1 MIKCG
6 FMSERGTRFPGV
18 QASSNLP
25 NQHGIVTLQNQEFI
39 AGLKAKFAEHRIV
52 FWHDPDKRFLEELG
66 NLELDNVT
74 LLNMA
79 DQSQLAVKKRIEID
93 EPEQQFL
100 LWFPY
105 DVPPREL
112 DWLLDIRLYSTEFHA
127 DFAAITL
134 NTLGIPQLG
143 LREHIQHRK
152 AFFSNS
158 KRLAAL
164 KGLVTEQENEAS
176 LDKKMVAV
184 IAGVKTAKTEEI
196 LFSLIT
202 QYVNQQKDDDSDLEN
217 TLAMLKRH
225 DLEDVLWAILNQE
238 MGYQAEH
245 PSLEN
250 LILKLFCT
258 DLSAQADP
266 QKREWLE
273 KNVLTTPSG
282 RASALAF
289 MVTWRA
295 DRRYKE
301 AYDYCAQQMQDALRP
316 EDQYRLSSPYDLHEC
331 ETTLSIEQT
340 VIHALVTQLLEE
352 STTLDRE
359 AFKKLLSERQSKYWC
374 QTRQEYCAI
383 YDALRQAERLL
394 NLRNR
399 HIDGFH
405 YQDSATFWKAYCE
418 ELFRFDQA
426 YRLFNE
432 YALLVHSKGAMIL
445 KSLDDY
451 IEALYSNWY
460 LAELSRSWNKVLEA
474 ENRMQEWRIAGVPR
488 QQNFYNEVVKPQFN
502 NQQIKRVFVIISD
515 ALRYEVAEELGNQ
528 INTEKRF
535 TAELRSQLGVL
546 PSYTQLGMAA
556 LLPHD
561 EMCYQPGNGDI
572 VYADGLSTSGTPNR
586 DSILKKYKG
595 MAVKSDDLL
604 KWKNQEGRD
613 LIRDYEVVYI
623 WHNTIDAMGDS
634 ASTEEKTFE
643 ACRNAVVELKDLV
656 TRVINRLHG
665 TRIIVTAD
673 HGFLFQ
679 QQPLSGQD
687 KTTLQIKP
695 DNTIKNH
702 KRFII
707 GHQLPADDFCWK
719 GKVAD
724 TAGVS
729 DNSEFLIPKGIQRF
743 HFSGGARFVHGGAM
757 LQEVCVP
764 VLQVKALQKTAAE
777 KQPQRRP
784 VDIVNYHPLIKLVN
798 NIDKVSLLQTHPVGE
813 LYEPRT
819 LNIFIVDN
827 ANNVVSGKER
837 ICFDSDNNTMEKRV
851 RDVTLKLIGANFNRR
866 NEYWLI
872 LEDAQTETGY
882 QKYPVIIDLAFQDD
896 FF

>member
-1 MIKCG
+1 M
-6 FMSERGTRFPGV
+6 
-18 QASSNLP
+18 
-25 NQHGIVTLQNQEFI
+25 TLQNQEFI

-52 FWHDPDKRFLEELG
+52 FWHDPDKRFLEELD
-66 NLELDNVT
+66 NLELENVT
-74 LLNMA
+74 LLDMT

-100 LWFPY
+100 LWFPH
-105 DVPPREL
+105 DAPPKEF

-143 LREHIQHRK
+143 LREHIQRRK
-152 AFFSNS
+152 AFFST
-158 KRLAAL
+158 KRLSAL

-225 DLEDVLWAILNQE
+225 DLEGVLWDILNQE

-245 PSLEN
+245 PTLEN

-273 KNVLTTPSG
+273 KNVLATPSG

-340 VIHALVTQLLEE
+340 IIHALVTQLLEE

-451 IEALYSNWY
+451 IEALYFNWY
-460 LAELSRSWNKVLEA
+460 LAELSRSWNKVLET

-502 NQQIKRVFVIISD
+502 NPQIKRVFVIISD

-561 EMCYQPGNGDI
+561 EICYQPGSGDI

-586 DSILKKYKG
+586 DTILKKYKG

-604 KWKNQEGRD
+604 KWKNQQGRD

-784 VDIVNYHPLIKLVN
+784 VDIVKHHPLIKLVN

>member
-1 MIKCG
+1 M
-6 FMSERGTRFPGV
+6 
-18 QASSNLP
+18 
-25 NQHGIVTLQNQEFI
+25 QNQEFI

-52 FWHDPDKRFLEELG
+52 FWHDPDKRFLEELD
-66 NLELDNVT
+66 NLELENVT
-74 LLNMA
+74 LLDMT

-100 LWFPY
+100 LWFPH
-105 DVPPREL
+105 DAPPKEF

-143 LREHIQHRK
+143 LREHIQRRK
-152 AFFSNS
+152 AFFST
-158 KRLAAL
+158 KRLSAL

-225 DLEDVLWAILNQE
+225 DLEGVLWDILNQE

-245 PSLEN
+245 PTLEN

-273 KNVLTTPSG
+273 KNVLATPSG

-340 VIHALVTQLLEE
+340 IIHALVTQLLEE

-460 LAELSRSWNKVLEA
+460 LAELSRSWNKVLET

-502 NQQIKRVFVIISD
+502 NPQIKRVFVIISD

-556 LLPHD
+556 SLPHD
-561 EMCYQPGNGDI
+561 EICYQPGSGDI

-586 DSILKKYKG
+586 DTILKKYKG

-604 KWKNQEGRD
+604 KWKNQQGRD

-784 VDIVNYHPLIKLVN
+784 VDIVKHHPLIKLVN

>member
-1 MIKCG
+1 M
-6 FMSERGTRFPGV
+6 
-18 QASSNLP
+18 
-25 NQHGIVTLQNQEFI
+25 
-39 AGLKAKFAEHRIV
+39 
-52 FWHDPDKRFLEELG
+52 
-66 NLELDNVT
+66 
-74 LLNMA
+74 
-79 DQSQLAVKKRIEID
+79 
-93 EPEQQFL
+93 
-100 LWFPY
+100 LWFPH
-105 DVPPREL
+105 DAPKEF

-143 LREHIQHRK
+143 LREHIQRRK
-152 AFFSNS
+152 AFFST
-158 KRLAAL
+158 KRLSAL

-225 DLEDVLWAILNQE
+225 DLEGVLWDILNQE

-245 PSLEN
+245 PTLEN

-273 KNVLTTPSG
+273 KTCWPRRQAEPPRWPLWSPGAPTVATKKPMIIAHSRCRMRCDQKTSTV
-282 RASALAF
+282 SA
-289 MVTWRA
+289 
-295 DRRYKE
+295 RRMICTSAK
-301 AYDYCAQQMQDALRP
+301 P
-316 EDQYRLSSPYDLHEC
+316 
-331 ETTLSIEQT
+331 LSIEQT
-340 VIHALVTQLLEE
+340 IIHALVTQLLEE

-460 LAELSRSWNKVLEA
+460 LAELSRSWNKVLET

-502 NQQIKRVFVIISD
+502 NPQIKRVFVIISD

-546 PSYTQLGMAA
+546 PNYTQLGMAA

-561 EMCYQPGNGDI
+561 EICYQPGSGDI

-586 DSILKKYKG
+586 DTILKKYKG

-604 KWKNQEGRD
+604 KWKNQQGRD

-634 ASTEEKTFE
+634 ASTEERPSKR
-643 ACRNAVVELKDLV
+643 AV
-656 TRVINRLHG
+656 TR
-665 TRIIVTAD
+665 
-673 HGFLFQ
+673 
-679 QQPLSGQD
+679 
-687 KTTLQIKP
+687 
-695 DNTIKNH
+695 
-702 KRFII
+702 
-707 GHQLPADDFCWK
+707 W
-719 GKVAD
+719 
-724 TAGVS
+724 
-729 DNSEFLIPKGIQRF
+729 
-743 HFSGGARFVHGGAM
+743 
-757 LQEVCVP
+757 
-764 VLQVKALQKTAAE
+764 
-777 KQPQRRP
+777 
-784 VDIVNYHPLIKLVN
+784 
-798 NIDKVSLLQTHPVGE
+798 
-813 LYEPRT
+813 
-819 LNIFIVDN
+819 LN
-827 ANNVVSGKER
+827 
-837 ICFDSDNNTMEKRV
+837 
-851 RDVTLKLIGANFNRR
+851 
-866 NEYWLI
+866 
-872 LEDAQTETGY
+872 
-882 QKYPVIIDLAFQDD
+882 
-896 FF
+896 

>member
-1 MIKCG
+1 M
-6 FMSERGTRFPGV
+6 
-18 QASSNLP
+18 
-25 NQHGIVTLQNQEFI
+25 QNQEFI

-52 FWHDPDKRFLEELG
+52 FWHDPDKRFLEELD
-66 NLELDNVT
+66 NLELENVT
-74 LLNMA
+74 LLDMT

-100 LWFPY
+100 LWFPH
-105 DVPPREL
+105 DAPPKEF

-143 LREHIQHRK
+143 LREHIQRRK
-152 AFFSNS
+152 AFFST
-158 KRLAAL
+158 KRLSAL

-225 DLEDVLWAILNQE
+225 DLEGVLWDILNQE

-245 PSLEN
+245 PTLEN

-273 KNVLTTPSG
+273 KNVLATPSG

-340 VIHALVTQLLEE
+340 IIHALVTQLLEE

-460 LAELSRSWNKVLEA
+460 LTELSRSWNKVLET

-502 NQQIKRVFVIISD
+502 NPQIKRVFVIISD

-561 EMCYQPGNGDI
+561 EICYQPGSGDI

-586 DSILKKYKG
+586 DTILKKYKG

-604 KWKNQEGRD
+604 KWKNQQGRD

-784 VDIVNYHPLIKLVN
+784 VDIVKHHPLIKLVN

>member
-1 MIKCG
+1 M
-6 FMSERGTRFPGV
+6 
-18 QASSNLP
+18 
-25 NQHGIVTLQNQEFI
+25 QNQEFI

-52 FWHDPDKRFLEELG
+52 FWHDPDKRFLEELD
-66 NLELDNVT
+66 NLELENVT
-74 LLNMA
+74 LLDMT

-100 LWFPY
+100 LWFPH
-105 DVPPREL
+105 DAPPKEF

-143 LREHIQHRK
+143 LREHIQRRK
-152 AFFSNS
+152 AFFST
-158 KRLAAL
+158 KRLSAL

-225 DLEDVLWAILNQE
+225 DLEGVLWDILNQE

-245 PSLEN
+245 PTLEN

-273 KNVLTTPSG
+273 KNVLATPSG

-340 VIHALVTQLLEE
+340 IIHALVTQLLEE

-460 LAELSRSWNKVLEA
+460 LAELSRSWNKVLET

-502 NQQIKRVFVIISD
+502 NPQIKRVFVIISD

-561 EMCYQPGNGDI
+561 EICYQPGSGDI

-586 DSILKKYKG
+586 DTILKKYKG

-604 KWKNQEGRD
+604 KWKNQQGRD

-687 KTTLQIKP
+687 KTTLQFKP

-784 VDIVNYHPLIKLVN
+784 VDIVKHHPLIKLVN

>member
-1 MIKCG
+1 M
-6 FMSERGTRFPGV
+6 
-18 QASSNLP
+18 
-25 NQHGIVTLQNQEFI
+25 TLQNQEFI

-52 FWHDPDKRFLEELG
+52 FWHDPDKRFLEELD
-66 NLELDNVT
+66 NLELENVT
-74 LLNMA
+74 LLDMT

-100 LWFPY
+100 LWFPH
-105 DVPPREL
+105 DAPPKEF

-143 LREHIQHRK
+143 LREHIQRRK
-152 AFFSNS
+152 AFFST
-158 KRLAAL
+158 KRLSAL

-225 DLEDVLWAILNQE
+225 DLEGVLWDILNQE

-245 PSLEN
+245 PTLEN

-273 KNVLTTPSG
+273 KNVLATPSG

-340 VIHALVTQLLEE
+340 IIHALVTQLLEE

-445 KSLDDY
+445 KILDDY

-460 LAELSRSWNKVLEA
+460 LAELSRSWNKVLET

-502 NQQIKRVFVIISD
+502 NPQIKRVFVIISD

-561 EMCYQPGNGDI
+561 EICYQPGSGDI

-586 DSILKKYKG
+586 DTILKKYKG

-604 KWKNQEGRD
+604 KWKNQQGRD

-784 VDIVNYHPLIKLVN
+784 VDIVKHHPLIKLVN

>member
-1 MIKCG
+1 M
-6 FMSERGTRFPGV
+6 
-18 QASSNLP
+18 
-25 NQHGIVTLQNQEFI
+25 TLQNQEFI

-52 FWHDPDKRFLEELG
+52 FWHDPDKRFLEELD
-66 NLELDNVT
+66 NLELENVT
-74 LLNMA
+74 LLDMT

-100 LWFPY
+100 LWFPH
-105 DVPPREL
+105 DAPPKEF

-143 LREHIQHRK
+143 LREHIQRRK
-152 AFFSNS
+152 AFFST
-158 KRLAAL
+158 KRLSAL

-225 DLEDVLWAILNQE
+225 DLEGVLWDILNQE

-245 PSLEN
+245 PTLEN

-273 KNVLTTPSG
+273 KNVLATPSG

-340 VIHALVTQLLEE
+340 IIHALVTQLLEE

-460 LAELSRSWNKVLEA
+460 LAELSRSWNKVLET

-502 NQQIKRVFVIISD
+502 NPQIKRVFVIISD

-561 EMCYQPGNGDI
+561 EICYQPGSGDI
-572 VYADGLSTSGTPNR
+572 VYADGLSTSDTPNR
-586 DSILKKYKG
+586 DTILKKYKG

-604 KWKNQEGRD
+604 KWKNQQGRD

-784 VDIVNYHPLIKLVN
+784 VDIVKHHPLIKLVN

>member
-1 MIKCG
+1 M
-6 FMSERGTRFPGV
+6 
-18 QASSNLP
+18 
-25 NQHGIVTLQNQEFI
+25 TLQNQEFI

-52 FWHDPDKRFLEELG
+52 FWHDPDKRFLEELD
-66 NLELDNVT
+66 NLELENVT
-74 LLNMA
+74 LLDMT

-100 LWFPY
+100 LWFPH
-105 DVPPREL
+105 DAPPKEF

-143 LREHIQHRK
+143 LREHIQRRK
-152 AFFSNS
+152 AFFST
-158 KRLAAL
+158 KRLSAL

-225 DLEDVLWAILNQE
+225 DLEGVLWDILNQE

-245 PSLEN
+245 PTLEN

-273 KNVLTTPSG
+273 KNVLATPSG

-340 VIHALVTQLLEE
+340 IIHALVTQLLEE

-460 LAELSRSWNKVLEA
+460 LAELSRSWNKVLET

-502 NQQIKRVFVIISD
+502 NPQIKRVFVIISD

-561 EMCYQPGNGDI
+561 EICYQPGSGDI

-586 DSILKKYKG
+586 DTIPKKYKG

-604 KWKNQEGRD
+604 KWKNQQGRD

-784 VDIVNYHPLIKLVN
+784 VDIVKHHPLIKLVN

>member
-1 MIKCG
+1 M
-6 FMSERGTRFPGV
+6 
-18 QASSNLP
+18 
-25 NQHGIVTLQNQEFI
+25 TLQNQEFI

-52 FWHDPDKRFLEELG
+52 FWHDPDKRFLEELD
-66 NLELDNVT
+66 NLELENVT
-74 LLNMA
+74 LLDMT

-100 LWFPY
+100 LWFPH
-105 DVPPREL
+105 DAPPKEF

-143 LREHIQHRK
+143 LREHIQRRK
-152 AFFSNS
+152 AFFST
-158 KRLAAL
+158 KRLSAL

-225 DLEDVLWAILNQE
+225 DLEGVLWDILNQE

-245 PSLEN
+245 PTLEN

-273 KNVLTTPSG
+273 KNVLATPSG

-340 VIHALVTQLLEE
+340 IIHALVTQLLEE

-460 LAELSRSWNKVLEA
+460 LAELSRSWNKVLET

-502 NQQIKRVFVIISD
+502 NPQIKRVFVIISD
-515 ALRYEVAEELGNQ
+515 VLRYEVAEELGNQ

-561 EMCYQPGNGDI
+561 EICYQPGSGDI

-586 DSILKKYKG
+586 DTILKKYKG

-604 KWKNQEGRD
+604 KWKNQQGRD

-784 VDIVNYHPLIKLVN
+784 VDIVKHHPLIKLVN

>member
-1 MIKCG
+1 M
-6 FMSERGTRFPGV
+6 
-18 QASSNLP
+18 
-25 NQHGIVTLQNQEFI
+25 QNQEFI

-52 FWHDPDKRFLEELG
+52 FWHDPDKRFLEELD
-66 NLELDNVT
+66 NLELENVT
-74 LLNMA
+74 LLDMT

-100 LWFPY
+100 LWFPH
-105 DVPPREL
+105 DAPPKEF

-143 LREHIQHRK
+143 LREHIQRRK
-152 AFFSNS
+152 AFFST
-158 KRLAAL
+158 KRLSAL

-225 DLEDVLWAILNQE
+225 DLEGVLWDILNQE

-245 PSLEN
+245 PTLEN

-273 KNVLTTPSG
+273 KNVLATPSG

-340 VIHALVTQLLEE
+340 IIHALVTQLLEE

-460 LAELSRSWNKVLEA
+460 LAELSRSWNKVLET

-502 NQQIKRVFVIISD
+502 NPQIKRVFVIISD

-561 EMCYQPGNGDI
+561 EICYQPGSGDI

-586 DSILKKYKG
+586 DTILKKYKG

-604 KWKNQEGRD
+604 KWKNQQGRD

-743 HFSGGARFVHGGAM
+743 YFSGGARFVHGGAM

-784 VDIVNYHPLIKLVN
+784 VDIVKHHPLIKLVN

>member
-1 MIKCG
+1 M
-6 FMSERGTRFPGV
+6 
-18 QASSNLP
+18 
-25 NQHGIVTLQNQEFI
+25 TLQNQEFI

-52 FWHDPDKRFLEELG
+52 FWHDPDKRFLEELD
-66 NLELDNVT
+66 NLELENVT
-74 LLNMA
+74 LLDMT

-100 LWFPY
+100 LWFPH
-105 DVPPREL
+105 DAPPKEF

-143 LREHIQHRK
+143 LREHIQRRK
-152 AFFSNS
+152 AFFST
-158 KRLAAL
+158 KRLSAL

-225 DLEDVLWAILNQE
+225 DLEGVLWDILNQE
-238 MGYQAEH
+238 MGYQGEH
-245 PSLEN
+245 PTLEN

-273 KNVLTTPSG
+273 KNVLATPSG

-340 VIHALVTQLLEE
+340 IIHALVTQLLEE

-460 LAELSRSWNKVLEA
+460 LAELSRSWNKVLET

-502 NQQIKRVFVIISD
+502 NPQIKRVFVIISD

-561 EMCYQPGNGDI
+561 EICYQPGSGDI

-586 DSILKKYKG
+586 DTILKKYKG

-604 KWKNQEGRD
+604 KWKNQQGRD

-784 VDIVNYHPLIKLVN
+784 VDIVKHHPLIKLVN

>member
-1 MIKCG
+1 M
-6 FMSERGTRFPGV
+6 
-18 QASSNLP
+18 
-25 NQHGIVTLQNQEFI
+25 QNQEFI

-52 FWHDPDKRFLEELG
+52 FWHDPDKRFLEELD
-66 NLELDNVT
+66 NLELENVT
-74 LLNMA
+74 LLDMT

-93 EPEQQFL
+93 ESEQQFL
-100 LWFPY
+100 LWFPH
-105 DVPPREL
+105 DAPPKEF

-143 LREHIQHRK
+143 LREHIQRRK
-152 AFFSNS
+152 AFFST
-158 KRLAAL
+158 KRLSAL

-225 DLEDVLWAILNQE
+225 DLEGVLWDILNQE

-245 PSLEN
+245 PTLEN

-273 KNVLTTPSG
+273 KNVLATPSG

-340 VIHALVTQLLEE
+340 IIHALVTQLLEE

-460 LAELSRSWNKVLEA
+460 LAELSRSWNKVLET

-502 NQQIKRVFVIISD
+502 NPQIKRVFVIISD

-561 EMCYQPGNGDI
+561 EICYQPGSGDI

-586 DSILKKYKG
+586 DTILKKYKG

-604 KWKNQEGRD
+604 KWKNQQGRD

-784 VDIVNYHPLIKLVN
+784 VDIVKHHPLIKLVN

>member
-1 MIKCG
+1 M
-6 FMSERGTRFPGV
+6 
-18 QASSNLP
+18 
-25 NQHGIVTLQNQEFI
+25 TLQNQELI

-66 NLELDNVT
+66 NLELENVT
-74 LLNMA
+74 LLDMT

-100 LWFPY
+100 LWFPH
-105 DVPPREL
+105 DVPPKES

-143 LREHIQHRK
+143 LREHIQRRK
-152 AFFSNS
+152 AFFSI
-158 KRLAAL
+158 KRLSAL

-202 QYVNQQKDDDSDLEN
+202 QYVNQQKDDDSNLEN

-225 DLEDVLWAILNQE
+225 DLEGVLWDILNQE

-245 PSLEN
+245 PTLEN

-273 KNVLTTPSG
+273 KNVLVTPSG

-340 VIHALVTQLLEE
+340 IIHALVTQLLEE

-374 QTRQEYCAI
+374 QTRQEYYSI

-502 NQQIKRVFVIISD
+502 NPQIKRVFVIISD

-561 EMCYQPGNGDI
+561 EICYQAGNGDI

-586 DSILKKYKG
+586 DTILKKYKG

-604 KWKNQEGRD
+604 KWKNQQGRD

-729 DNSEFLIPKGIQRF
+729 DSSEFLIPKGIQRF

>member
-1 MIKCG
+1 M
-6 FMSERGTRFPGV
+6 
-18 QASSNLP
+18 
-25 NQHGIVTLQNQEFI
+25 TLQNQEFI

-52 FWHDPDKRFLEELG
+52 FWHDPDKRFLEELD
-66 NLELDNVT
+66 NLELENVT
-74 LLNMA
+74 LLDMT

-100 LWFPY
+100 LWFPH
-105 DVPPREL
+105 DAPPKEF

-143 LREHIQHRK
+143 LREHIQRWK
-152 AFFSNS
+152 AFFST
-158 KRLAAL
+158 KRLSAL

-225 DLEDVLWAILNQE
+225 DLEGVLWDILNQE

-245 PSLEN
+245 PTLEN

-273 KNVLTTPSG
+273 KNVLATPSG

-340 VIHALVTQLLEE
+340 IIHALVTQLLEE

-460 LAELSRSWNKVLEA
+460 LAELSRSWNKVLET

-502 NQQIKRVFVIISD
+502 NPQIKRVFVIISD

-561 EMCYQPGNGDI
+561 EICYQPGSGDI

-586 DSILKKYKG
+586 DTILKKYKG

-604 KWKNQEGRD
+604 KWKNQQGRD

-784 VDIVNYHPLIKLVN
+784 VDIVKHHPLIKLVN

>member
-1 MIKCG
+1 M
-6 FMSERGTRFPGV
+6 
-18 QASSNLP
+18 
-25 NQHGIVTLQNQEFI
+25 TLQNQEFI
-39 AGLKAKFAEHRIV
+39 AGLKAKFAEHRIA
-52 FWHDPDKRFLEELG
+52 FWHDPDKRFLEELD
-66 NLELDNVT
+66 NLELENVT
-74 LLNMA
+74 LLDMT

-100 LWFPY
+100 LWFPH
-105 DVPPREL
+105 DAPPKEF

-143 LREHIQHRK
+143 LREHIQRRK
-152 AFFSNS
+152 AFFST
-158 KRLAAL
+158 KRLSAL

-225 DLEDVLWAILNQE
+225 DLEGVLWDILNQE

-245 PSLEN
+245 PTLEN

-273 KNVLTTPSG
+273 KNVLATPSG

-340 VIHALVTQLLEE
+340 IIHALVTQLLEE

-460 LAELSRSWNKVLEA
+460 LAELSRSWNKVLET

-502 NQQIKRVFVIISD
+502 NPQIKRVFVIISD

-561 EMCYQPGNGDI
+561 EICYQPGSGDI

-586 DSILKKYKG
+586 DTILKKYKG

-604 KWKNQEGRD
+604 KWKNQQGRD

-784 VDIVNYHPLIKLVN
+784 VDIVKHHPLIKLVN

>member
-1 MIKCG
+1 M
-6 FMSERGTRFPGV
+6 
-18 QASSNLP
+18 
-25 NQHGIVTLQNQEFI
+25 QNQEFI

-52 FWHDPDKRFLEELG
+52 FWHDPDKRFLEELD
-66 NLELDNVT
+66 NLELENVT
-74 LLNMA
+74 LLDMT

-100 LWFPY
+100 LWFPH
-105 DVPPREL
+105 DAPPKEF

-143 LREHIQHRK
+143 LREHIQRRK
-152 AFFSNS
+152 AFFST
-158 KRLAAL
+158 KRLSAL

-225 DLEDVLWAILNQE
+225 DLEGVLWDILNQE

-245 PSLEN
+245 PTLEN

-273 KNVLTTPSG
+273 KNVLATPSG

-316 EDQYRLSSPYDLHEC
+316 EDQYPLSSPYDLHEC

-340 VIHALVTQLLEE
+340 IIHALVTQLLEE

-460 LAELSRSWNKVLEA
+460 LAELSRSWNKVLET

-502 NQQIKRVFVIISD
+502 NPQIKRVFVIISD

-561 EMCYQPGNGDI
+561 EICYQPGSGDI

-586 DSILKKYKG
+586 DTILKKYKG

-604 KWKNQEGRD
+604 KWKNQQGRD

-784 VDIVNYHPLIKLVN
+784 VDIVKHHPLIKLVN

>member
-1 MIKCG
+1 M
-6 FMSERGTRFPGV
+6 
-18 QASSNLP
+18 
-25 NQHGIVTLQNQEFI
+25 TLQNQEFI

-52 FWHDPDKRFLEELG
+52 FWHDPDKRFLEELD
-66 NLELDNVT
+66 NLELENVT
-74 LLNMA
+74 LLDMT

-100 LWFPY
+100 LWFPH
-105 DVPPREL
+105 DAPPKEF

-143 LREHIQHRK
+143 LREHIQRRK
-152 AFFSNS
+152 AFFST
-158 KRLAAL
+158 KRLSAL

-225 DLEDVLWAILNQE
+225 DLEGVLWDILNQE

-245 PSLEN
+245 PTLEN

-273 KNVLTTPSG
+273 KNVLATPSG

-340 VIHALVTQLLEE
+340 IIHALVTQLLEE

-460 LAELSRSWNKVLEA
+460 LAELSRSWNKVLET

-502 NQQIKRVFVIISD
+502 NPQIKRAFVIISD

-561 EMCYQPGNGDI
+561 EICYQPGSGDI

-586 DSILKKYKG
+586 DTILKKYKG

-604 KWKNQEGRD
+604 KWKNQQGRD

-784 VDIVNYHPLIKLVN
+784 VDIVKHHPLIKLVN

>member
-1 MIKCG
+1 M
-6 FMSERGTRFPGV
+6 
-18 QASSNLP
+18 
-25 NQHGIVTLQNQEFI
+25 TLQNQEFI

-52 FWHDPDKRFLEELG
+52 FWHDPDKRFLEELD
-66 NLELDNVT
+66 NLELENVT
-74 LLNMA
+74 LLDMT

-100 LWFPY
+100 LWFPH
-105 DVPPREL
+105 DAPPKEF

-143 LREHIQHRK
+143 LREHIQRRK
-152 AFFSNS
+152 AFFST
-158 KRLAAL
+158 KRLSAL

-225 DLEDVLWAILNQE
+225 DLEGVLWDILNQE

-245 PSLEN
+245 PTLEN

-273 KNVLTTPSG
+273 KNVLATPSG

-340 VIHALVTQLLEE
+340 IIHALVTQLLEE

-432 YALLVHSKGAMIL
+432 YALLVHSKGAMSL

-460 LAELSRSWNKVLEA
+460 LAELSRSWNKVLET

-502 NQQIKRVFVIISD
+502 NPQIKRVFVIISD

-561 EMCYQPGNGDI
+561 EICYQPGSGDI

-586 DSILKKYKG
+586 DTILKKYKG

-604 KWKNQEGRD
+604 KWKNQQGRD

-784 VDIVNYHPLIKLVN
+784 VDIVKHHPLIKLVN

>member
-1 MIKCG
+1 M
-6 FMSERGTRFPGV
+6 
-18 QASSNLP
+18 
-25 NQHGIVTLQNQEFI
+25 TLQNQEFI

-52 FWHDPDKRFLEELG
+52 FWHDPDKRFLEELD
-66 NLELDNVT
+66 NLELENVT
-74 LLNMA
+74 LLDMT

-100 LWFPY
+100 LWFPH
-105 DVPPREL
+105 DAPPKEF

-143 LREHIQHRK
+143 LREHIQRRK
-152 AFFSNS
+152 AFFST
-158 KRLAAL
+158 KRLSAL

-225 DLEDVLWAILNQE
+225 DLEGVLWDILNQE

-245 PSLEN
+245 PTLEN

-273 KNVLTTPSG
+273 KNVLATPSG

-340 VIHALVTQLLEE
+340 IIHALVTQLLEE

-460 LAELSRSWNKVLEA
+460 LAELSRSWNKVLET

-502 NQQIKRVFVIISD
+502 NPQIKRVFVIISD

-561 EMCYQPGNGDI
+561 EICYQPGSGDI

-586 DSILKKYKG
+586 DTILKKYKG

-604 KWKNQEGRD
+604 KWKNQQGRD

-784 VDIVNYHPLIKLVN
+784 VDIVKHHPLIKLVN

-872 LEDAQTETGY
+872 LEDAQTETEY
-882 QKYPVIIDLAFQDD
+882 VRT
-896 FF
+896 

>member
-1 MIKCG
+1 M
-6 FMSERGTRFPGV
+6 
-18 QASSNLP
+18 
-25 NQHGIVTLQNQEFI
+25 QNQEFI

-52 FWHDPDKRFLEELG
+52 FWHDPDKRFLEELD
-66 NLELDNVT
+66 NLELENVT
-74 LLNMA
+74 LLDMT

-100 LWFPY
+100 LWFPH
-105 DVPPREL
+105 DAPPKEF

-143 LREHIQHRK
+143 LREHIQRRK
-152 AFFSNS
+152 AFFST
-158 KRLAAL
+158 KRLSAL

-225 DLEDVLWAILNQE
+225 DLEGVLWDILNQE

-245 PSLEN
+245 PTLEN

-273 KNVLTTPSG
+273 KNVLATPSG

-340 VIHALVTQLLEE
+340 IIHALVTQLLEE

-460 LAELSRSWNKVLEA
+460 LAELSRSWNKVLET

-502 NQQIKRVFVIISD
+502 NPQIKRVFVIISD

-561 EMCYQPGNGDI
+561 EICYQPGSGDI

-586 DSILKKYKG
+586 DTILKKYKG

-604 KWKNQEGRD
+604 KWKNQQGRD

-729 DNSEFLIPKGIQRF
+729 DNSEFRIPKGIQRF

-784 VDIVNYHPLIKLVN
+784 VDIVKHHPLIKLVN

>member
-1 MIKCG
+1 M
-6 FMSERGTRFPGV
+6 
-18 QASSNLP
+18 
-25 NQHGIVTLQNQEFI
+25 TLQNQEFI

-52 FWHDPDKRFLEELG
+52 FWHDPDKRFLEELD
-66 NLELDNVT
+66 NLELENVT
-74 LLNMA
+74 LLDMT

-100 LWFPY
+100 LWFPH
-105 DVPPREL
+105 DAPPKEF

-143 LREHIQHRK
+143 LREHIQRRK
-152 AFFSNS
+152 AFFST
-158 KRLAAL
+158 KRLSAL

-225 DLEDVLWAILNQE
+225 DLEGVLWDILNQE

-245 PSLEN
+245 PTLEN

-273 KNVLTTPSG
+273 KNVLATPSG

-340 VIHALVTQLLEE
+340 IIHALVTQLLEE

-432 YALLVHSKGAMIL
+432 YALLVHSKGTMIL

-460 LAELSRSWNKVLEA
+460 LAELSRSWNKVLET

-502 NQQIKRVFVIISD
+502 NPQIKRVFVIISD

-561 EMCYQPGNGDI
+561 EICYQPGSGDI

-586 DSILKKYKG
+586 DTILKKYKG

-604 KWKNQEGRD
+604 KWKNQQGRD

-784 VDIVNYHPLIKLVN
+784 VDIVKHHPLIKLVN

>member
-1 MIKCG
+1 M
-6 FMSERGTRFPGV
+6 
-18 QASSNLP
+18 
-25 NQHGIVTLQNQEFI
+25 TLQNQEFI

-52 FWHDPDKRFLEELG
+52 FWHDPDKRFLEELD
-66 NLELDNVT
+66 NLELENVT
-74 LLNMA
+74 LLDMT

-100 LWFPY
+100 LWFPH
-105 DVPPREL
+105 DAPPKEF

-143 LREHIQHRK
+143 LREHIQRRK
-152 AFFSNS
+152 AFFST
-158 KRLAAL
+158 KRLSAL

-225 DLEDVLWAILNQE
+225 DLEGVLWDILNQE

-245 PSLEN
+245 PTLEN

-273 KNVLTTPSG
+273 KNVLATPSG

-340 VIHALVTQLLEE
+340 IIHALVTQLLEE

-460 LAELSRSWNKVLEA
+460 LAELSRSWNKVLET

-502 NQQIKRVFVIISD
+502 NPQIKRVFVIISD

-561 EMCYQPGNGDI
+561 EICYQAGSGDI

-586 DSILKKYKG
+586 DTILKKYKG

-604 KWKNQEGRD
+604 KWKNQQGRD

-729 DNSEFLIPKGIQRF
+729 DSSEFLIPKGIQRF

-784 VDIVNYHPLIKLVN
+784 VDIVKHHPLIKLVN
-798 NIDKVSLLQTHPVGE
+798 NIDKVSLLQTDPVGE
-813 LYEPRT
+813 LFEPRT

-837 ICFDSDNNTMEKRV
+837 ICFDSDNDAMEKRI

>member
-1 MIKCG
+1 M
-6 FMSERGTRFPGV
+6 
-18 QASSNLP
+18 
-25 NQHGIVTLQNQEFI
+25 QNQEFI

-52 FWHDPDKRFLEELG
+52 FWHDPDKRFLEELD
-66 NLELDNVT
+66 NLELENVT
-74 LLNMA
+74 LLDMT

-100 LWFPY
+100 LWFPH
-105 DVPPREL
+105 DAPPKEF

-143 LREHIQHRK
+143 LREHIQRRK
-152 AFFSNS
+152 AFFST
-158 KRLAAL
+158 KRLSAL

-225 DLEDVLWAILNQE
+225 DLEGVLWDILNQE

-245 PSLEN
+245 PTLEN

-273 KNVLTTPSG
+273 KNVLATPSG

-340 VIHALVTQLLEE
+340 IIHALVTQLLEE

-460 LAELSRSWNKVLEA
+460 LAELSRSWNKVLET

-502 NQQIKRVFVIISD
+502 NPQIKRVFVIISD

-561 EMCYQPGNGDI
+561 EICYQPGSGDI

-586 DSILKKYKG
+586 DTILKKYKG

-604 KWKNQEGRD
+604 KWKNQQGRD

-687 KTTLQIKP
+687 KTTQQIKP

-784 VDIVNYHPLIKLVN
+784 VDIVKHHPLIKLVN

>member
-1 MIKCG
+1 M
-6 FMSERGTRFPGV
+6 
-18 QASSNLP
+18 
-25 NQHGIVTLQNQEFI
+25 TLQNQEFI

-52 FWHDPDKRFLEELG
+52 FWHDPDKRFLEELD
-66 NLELDNVT
+66 NLELENVT
-74 LLNMA
+74 LLDMT

-100 LWFPY
+100 LWFPH
-105 DVPPREL
+105 DAPPKEF

-143 LREHIQHRK
+143 LREHIQRRK
-152 AFFSNS
+152 AFFST
-158 KRLAAL
+158 KRLSAL

-225 DLEDVLWAILNQE
+225 DLEGVLWDILNQE

-245 PSLEN
+245 PTLEN

-273 KNVLTTPSG
+273 KNVLATPSG

-340 VIHALVTQLLEE
+340 IIHALVTQLLEE

-460 LAELSRSWNKVLEA
+460 LAELSRSWNKVLET

-502 NQQIKRVFVIISD
+502 NPQIKRVFVIISD
-515 ALRYEVAEELGNQ
+515 ALRYEVTEELGNQ

-561 EMCYQPGNGDI
+561 EICYQPGSGDI

-586 DSILKKYKG
+586 DTILKKYKG

-604 KWKNQEGRD
+604 KWKNQQGRD

-784 VDIVNYHPLIKLVN
+784 VDIVKHHPLIKLVN

>member
-1 MIKCG
+1 M
-6 FMSERGTRFPGV
+6 
-18 QASSNLP
+18 
-25 NQHGIVTLQNQEFI
+25 TLQNQEFI

-52 FWHDPDKRFLEELG
+52 FWHDPDKRFLEELD
-66 NLELDNVT
+66 NLELENVT
-74 LLNMA
+74 LLDMT

-100 LWFPY
+100 LWFPH
-105 DVPPREL
+105 DAPPKEF

-143 LREHIQHRK
+143 LREHIQRRK
-152 AFFSNS
+152 AFFST
-158 KRLAAL
+158 KRLSAL

-225 DLEDVLWAILNQE
+225 DLEGVLWDILNQE
-238 MGYQAEH
+238 IGYQAEH
-245 PSLEN
+245 PTLEN

-273 KNVLTTPSG
+273 KNVLATPSG

-340 VIHALVTQLLEE
+340 IIHALVTQLLEE

-460 LAELSRSWNKVLEA
+460 LAELSRSWNKVLET

-502 NQQIKRVFVIISD
+502 NPQIKRVFVIISD

-561 EMCYQPGNGDI
+561 EICYQPGSGDI

-586 DSILKKYKG
+586 DTILKKYKG

-604 KWKNQEGRD
+604 KWKNQQGRD

-784 VDIVNYHPLIKLVN
+784 VDIVKHHPLIKLVN

>member
-1 MIKCG
+1 M
-6 FMSERGTRFPGV
+6 
-18 QASSNLP
+18 
-25 NQHGIVTLQNQEFI
+25 TLQNQEFI

-52 FWHDPDKRFLEELG
+52 FWHDPDKRFLEELD
-66 NLELDNVT
+66 NLELENVT
-74 LLNMA
+74 LLDMA

-100 LWFPY
+100 LWFPH
-105 DVPPREL
+105 DAPPKEF

-143 LREHIQHRK
+143 LREHIQRRK
-152 AFFSNS
+152 AFFST
-158 KRLAAL
+158 KRLSAL

-225 DLEDVLWAILNQE
+225 DLEGVLWDILNQE

-245 PSLEN
+245 PTLEN

-273 KNVLTTPSG
+273 KNVLATPSG

-340 VIHALVTQLLEE
+340 IIHALVTQLLEE

-460 LAELSRSWNKVLEA
+460 LAELSRSWNKVLET

-502 NQQIKRVFVIISD
+502 NPQIKRVFVIISD

-561 EMCYQPGNGDI
+561 EICYQPGSGDI

-586 DSILKKYKG
+586 DTILKKYKG

-604 KWKNQEGRD
+604 KWKNQQGRD

-784 VDIVNYHPLIKLVN
+784 VDIVKHHPLIKLVN

>member
-1 MIKCG
+1 M
-6 FMSERGTRFPGV
+6 
-18 QASSNLP
+18 
-25 NQHGIVTLQNQEFI
+25 TLQNQEFI
-39 AGLKAKFAEHRIV
+39 AGLKPKFAEHRIV
-52 FWHDPDKRFLEELG
+52 FWHDPDKRFLEELD
-66 NLELDNVT
+66 NLELENVT
-74 LLNMA
+74 LLDMT

-100 LWFPY
+100 LWFPH
-105 DVPPREL
+105 DAPPKEF

-143 LREHIQHRK
+143 LREHIQRRK
-152 AFFSNS
+152 AFFST
-158 KRLAAL
+158 KRLSAL

-225 DLEDVLWAILNQE
+225 DLEGVLWDILNQE

-245 PSLEN
+245 PTLEN

-273 KNVLTTPSG
+273 KNVLATPSG

-340 VIHALVTQLLEE
+340 IIHALVTQLLEE

-460 LAELSRSWNKVLEA
+460 LAELSRSWNKVLET

-502 NQQIKRVFVIISD
+502 NPQIKRVFVIISD

-561 EMCYQPGNGDI
+561 EICYQPGSGDI

-586 DSILKKYKG
+586 DTILKKYKG

-604 KWKNQEGRD
+604 KWKNQQGRD

-784 VDIVNYHPLIKLVN
+784 VDIVKHHPLIKLVN

>member
-1 MIKCG
+1 M
-6 FMSERGTRFPGV
+6 
-18 QASSNLP
+18 
-25 NQHGIVTLQNQEFI
+25 TLQNQEFI

-52 FWHDPDKRFLEELG
+52 FWHDPDKRFLEELD
-66 NLELDNVT
+66 NLELENVT
-74 LLNMA
+74 LLDMT

-100 LWFPY
+100 LWFPH
-105 DVPPREL
+105 DAPPKEF

-143 LREHIQHRK
+143 LREHIQRRK
-152 AFFSNS
+152 AFFST
-158 KRLAAL
+158 KRLSAL

-225 DLEDVLWAILNQE
+225 DLEGVLWDILNQE

-245 PSLEN
+245 PTLEN

-273 KNVLTTPSG
+273 KNVLATPSG

-340 VIHALVTQLLEE
+340 IIHALVTQLLEE

-460 LAELSRSWNKVLEA
+460 LAELSRSWNKVLET

-502 NQQIKRVFVIISD
+502 NPQIKRVFVIISD

-561 EMCYQPGNGDI
+561 EICYQPGSGDI

-586 DSILKKYKG
+586 DTILKKYKG

-604 KWKNQEGRD
+604 KWKNQQGRD

-784 VDIVNYHPLIKLVN
+784 VDIVKHHPLIKLVN
-798 NIDKVSLLQTHPVGE
+798 NIDKVSLLQTYPVGE

>member
-1 MIKCG
+1 M
-6 FMSERGTRFPGV
+6 
-18 QASSNLP
+18 
-25 NQHGIVTLQNQEFI
+25 TLQNQEFI

-52 FWHDPDKRFLEELG
+52 FWHDPDKRFLEELD
-66 NLELDNVT
+66 NLELENVT
-74 LLNMA
+74 LLDMT

-100 LWFPY
+100 LWFPH
-105 DVPPREL
+105 DAPPKEF

-143 LREHIQHRK
+143 LREHIQRRK
-152 AFFSNS
+152 AFFST
-158 KRLAAL
+158 KRLSAL

-225 DLEDVLWAILNQE
+225 DLEGVLWDILNQE

-245 PSLEN
+245 PTLEN

-273 KNVLTTPSG
+273 KNVLATPSG

-340 VIHALVTQLLEE
+340 IIHALVTQLLEE

-460 LAELSRSWNKVLEA
+460 LAELSRSWNKVLET

-502 NQQIKRVFVIISD
+502 NPQIKRVFVIISD

-561 EMCYQPGNGDI
+561 EICYQPGSGDI
-572 VYADGLSTSGTPNR
+572 VYADGSSTSGTPNR
-586 DSILKKYKG
+586 DTILKKYKG

-604 KWKNQEGRD
+604 KWKNQQGRD

-784 VDIVNYHPLIKLVN
+784 VDIVKHHPLIKLVN

>member
-1 MIKCG
+1 M
-6 FMSERGTRFPGV
+6 
-18 QASSNLP
+18 
-25 NQHGIVTLQNQEFI
+25 QNQEFI

-52 FWHDPDKRFLEELG
+52 FWHDPDKRFLEELD
-66 NLELDNVT
+66 NLELENVT
-74 LLNMA
+74 LLDMT

-100 LWFPY
+100 LWFPH
-105 DVPPREL
+105 DAPPKEF

-143 LREHIQHRK
+143 LREHIQRRK
-152 AFFSNS
+152 AFFST
-158 KRLAAL
+158 KRLSAL

-225 DLEDVLWAILNQE
+225 DLEGVLWDILNQE

-245 PSLEN
+245 PTLEN

-273 KNVLTTPSG
+273 KNVLATPSG

-340 VIHALVTQLLEE
+340 IIHALVTQLLEE

-460 LAELSRSWNKVLEA
+460 LAELSRSWNKVLET

-502 NQQIKRVFVIISD
+502 NPQIKRVFVIISD

-561 EMCYQPGNGDI
+561 EICYQPGSGDI

-586 DSILKKYKG
+586 DTILKKYKG

-604 KWKNQEGRD
+604 KWKNQQGRD

-695 DNTIKNH
+695 DNTIKNY

-784 VDIVNYHPLIKLVN
+784 VDIVKHHPLIKLVN

>member
-1 MIKCG
+1 M
-6 FMSERGTRFPGV
+6 
-18 QASSNLP
+18 
-25 NQHGIVTLQNQEFI
+25 TLQNQEFI

-52 FWHDPDKRFLEELG
+52 FWHDPDKRFLEELD
-66 NLELDNVT
+66 NLELENVT
-74 LLNMA
+74 LLDMT

-100 LWFPY
+100 LWFPH
-105 DVPPREL
+105 DAPPKEF

-143 LREHIQHRK
+143 LREHIQRRK
-152 AFFSNS
+152 AFFSI
-158 KRLAAL
+158 KRLSAL

-225 DLEDVLWAILNQE
+225 DLEGVLWDILNQE

-245 PSLEN
+245 PTLEN

-273 KNVLTTPSG
+273 KNVLATPSG

-295 DRRYKE
+295 DRRYKD

-340 VIHALVTQLLEE
+340 IIHALVTLLLEE

-374 QTRQEYCAI
+374 QTRQEYDAI

-460 LAELSRSWNKVLEA
+460 LAELSRSWNKVLET
-474 ENRMQEWRIAGVPR
+474 ENRMQEWRITGVPR

-502 NQQIKRVFVIISD
+502 NPQIKRVFVIISD

-561 EMCYQPGNGDI
+561 EMYYQPGNGDI
-572 VYADGLSTSGTPNR
+572 VYADGVSTSGTPNR
-586 DSILKKYKG
+586 DTILKKYKG

-604 KWKNQEGRD
+604 KWKNQQGRD

-679 QQPLSGQD
+679 QQSLSGQD

>member
-1 MIKCG
+1 M
-6 FMSERGTRFPGV
+6 
-18 QASSNLP
+18 
-25 NQHGIVTLQNQEFI
+25 TLQNQEFI

-52 FWHDPDKRFLEELG
+52 FWHDPDKRFLEELD
-66 NLELDNVT
+66 NLELENVT
-74 LLNMA
+74 LLDMT

-100 LWFPY
+100 LWFPH
-105 DVPPREL
+105 DAPPKEF

-143 LREHIQHRK
+143 LREHIQRRK
-152 AFFSNS
+152 AFFST
-158 KRLAAL
+158 KRLSAL

-225 DLEDVLWAILNQE
+225 DLEGVLWDILNQE

-245 PSLEN
+245 PTLEN

-273 KNVLTTPSG
+273 KNVLATPSG

-340 VIHALVTQLLEE
+340 IIHALVTQLLEE

-460 LAELSRSWNKVLEA
+460 LAELSRSWNKVLET

-502 NQQIKRVFVIISD
+502 NPQIKRVFVIISD

-561 EMCYQPGNGDI
+561 EICYQPGSGDI

-586 DSILKKYKG
+586 DTILKKYKG

-604 KWKNQEGRD
+604 KWKNQQGRD

-743 HFSGGARFVHGGAM
+743 HFSDGARFVHGGAM

-784 VDIVNYHPLIKLVN
+784 VDIVKHHPLIKLVN

>member
-1 MIKCG
+1 M
-6 FMSERGTRFPGV
+6 
-18 QASSNLP
+18 
-25 NQHGIVTLQNQEFI
+25 QNQEFI

-52 FWHDPDKRFLEELG
+52 FWHDPDKRFLEELD
-66 NLELDNVT
+66 NLELENVT
-74 LLNMA
+74 LLDMT

-100 LWFPY
+100 LWFPH
-105 DVPPREL
+105 DAPPKEF

-143 LREHIQHRK
+143 LREHIQRRK
-152 AFFSNS
+152 AFFST
-158 KRLAAL
+158 KRLSAL

-217 TLAMLKRH
+217 TLVMLKRH
-225 DLEDVLWAILNQE
+225 DLEGVLWDILNQE

-245 PSLEN
+245 PTLEN

-273 KNVLTTPSG
+273 KNVLATPSG

-340 VIHALVTQLLEE
+340 IIHALVTQLLEE

-460 LAELSRSWNKVLEA
+460 LAELSRSWNKVLET

-502 NQQIKRVFVIISD
+502 NPQIKRVFVIISD

-561 EMCYQPGNGDI
+561 EICYQPGSGDI

-586 DSILKKYKG
+586 DTILKKYKG

-604 KWKNQEGRD
+604 KWKNQQGRD

-784 VDIVNYHPLIKLVN
+784 VDIVKHHPLIKLVN

>member
-1 MIKCG
+1 M
-6 FMSERGTRFPGV
+6 
-18 QASSNLP
+18 
-25 NQHGIVTLQNQEFI
+25 QNQEFI

-52 FWHDPDKRFLEELG
+52 FWHDPDKRFLEELD
-66 NLELDNVT
+66 NLELENVT
-74 LLNMA
+74 LLDMT

-100 LWFPY
+100 LWFPH
-105 DVPPREL
+105 DAPPKEF

-143 LREHIQHRK
+143 LREHIQRRK
-152 AFFSNS
+152 AFFST
-158 KRLAAL
+158 KRLSAL

-225 DLEDVLWAILNQE
+225 DLEGVLWDILNQE

-245 PSLEN
+245 PTLEN

-273 KNVLTTPSG
+273 KNVLATPSG

-295 DRRYKE
+295 DRRYKD

-340 VIHALVTQLLEE
+340 IIHALVTQLLEE

-460 LAELSRSWNKVLEA
+460 LAELSRSWNKVLET

-502 NQQIKRVFVIISD
+502 NPQIKRVFVIISD

-561 EMCYQPGNGDI
+561 EICYQPGSGDI

-586 DSILKKYKG
+586 DTILKKYKG

-604 KWKNQEGRD
+604 KWKNQQGRD

-729 DNSEFLIPKGIQRF
+729 DSSEFLIPKGIQRF

-784 VDIVNYHPLIKLVN
+784 VDIVKHHPLIKLVN
-798 NIDKVSLLQTHPVGE
+798 NIDKVSLLQTDPVGE
-813 LYEPRT
+813 LFEPRT

-837 ICFDSDNNTMEKRV
+837 ICFDSDNDAMEKRI

>member
-1 MIKCG
+1 M
-6 FMSERGTRFPGV
+6 
-18 QASSNLP
+18 
-25 NQHGIVTLQNQEFI
+25 QNQEFI

-52 FWHDPDKRFLEELG
+52 FWHDPDKRFLEELD
-66 NLELDNVT
+66 NLELENVT
-74 LLNMA
+74 LLDMT

-100 LWFPY
+100 LWFPH
-105 DVPPREL
+105 DAPPKEF

-143 LREHIQHRK
+143 LREHIQRRK
-152 AFFSNS
+152 AFFST
-158 KRLAAL
+158 KRLSAL

-225 DLEDVLWAILNQE
+225 DLEGVLWDILNQE

-245 PSLEN
+245 PTLEN

-273 KNVLTTPSG
+273 KNVLATPSG

-340 VIHALVTQLLEE
+340 IIHALVTQLLEE

-460 LAELSRSWNKVLEA
+460 LAELSRSWNKVLET

-502 NQQIKRVFVIISD
+502 NPQIKRVFVIISD

-561 EMCYQPGNGDI
+561 EICYQPGSGDI

-586 DSILKKYKG
+586 DTILKKYKG

-604 KWKNQEGRD
+604 KWKNQQGRD

-784 VDIVNYHPLIKLVN
+784 VDIVKHHPLIKLVN

-837 ICFDSDNNTMEKRV
+837 ICFDSDNNTMKKRV

>member
-1 MIKCG
+1 M
-6 FMSERGTRFPGV
+6 
-18 QASSNLP
+18 
-25 NQHGIVTLQNQEFI
+25 TLQNQEFI

-52 FWHDPDKRFLEELG
+52 FWHDPDKRFLEELD
-66 NLELDNVT
+66 NLELENVT
-74 LLNMA
+74 LLDMT

-100 LWFPY
+100 LWFPH
-105 DVPPREL
+105 DAPPKEF

-143 LREHIQHRK
+143 LREHIQRRK
-152 AFFSNS
+152 AFFST
-158 KRLAAL
+158 KRLSAL

-225 DLEDVLWAILNQE
+225 DLEGVLWDILNQE

-245 PSLEN
+245 PTLEN

-273 KNVLTTPSG
+273 KNVLATPSG

-340 VIHALVTQLLEE
+340 IIHALVTQLLEE

-383 YDALRQAERLL
+383 YDALRQAEQLL

-460 LAELSRSWNKVLEA
+460 LAELSRSWNKVLET

-502 NQQIKRVFVIISD
+502 NPQIKRVFVIISD

-561 EMCYQPGNGDI
+561 EICYQPGSGDI

-586 DSILKKYKG
+586 DTILKKYKG

-604 KWKNQEGRD
+604 KWKNQQGRD

-784 VDIVNYHPLIKLVN
+784 VDIVKHHPLIKLVN

>member
-1 MIKCG
+1 M
-6 FMSERGTRFPGV
+6 
-18 QASSNLP
+18 
-25 NQHGIVTLQNQEFI
+25 QNQEFI

-52 FWHDPDKRFLEELG
+52 FWHDPDKRFLEELD
-66 NLELDNVT
+66 NLELENVT
-74 LLNMA
+74 LLDMT

-100 LWFPY
+100 LWFPH
-105 DVPPREL
+105 DAPPKEF

-143 LREHIQHRK
+143 LREHIQRRK
-152 AFFSNS
+152 AFFST
-158 KRLAAL
+158 KRLSVL

-225 DLEDVLWAILNQE
+225 DLEGVLWDILNQE

-245 PSLEN
+245 PTLEN

-273 KNVLTTPSG
+273 KNVLATPSG

-340 VIHALVTQLLEE
+340 IIHALVTQLLEE

-460 LAELSRSWNKVLEA
+460 LAELSRSWNKVLET

-502 NQQIKRVFVIISD
+502 NPQIKRVFVIISD

-561 EMCYQPGNGDI
+561 EICYQPGSGDI

-586 DSILKKYKG
+586 DTILKKYKG

-604 KWKNQEGRD
+604 KWKNQQGRD

-784 VDIVNYHPLIKLVN
+784 VDIVKHHPLIKLVN